1 LGERD
6 HLAQGEEAAEA
17 HHAAGLDVPL
27 HTRLLRQFSRSER
40 ECYQSALA
48 LLSSGRGLL
57 ALAREGD
64 LPLAGLGVYEALLT
78 RSWEVRF
85 RDKEEMIS
93 LARAAV
99 EVAER
104 FESEAFGA
112 QQVADLRARAWGELA
127 NSYRAADQ
135 LRSADRAFGRAFSF
149 QTLGTG
155 DPYLKARLFDLSAS
169 LLGTWRDFAL
179 AESRLR
185 VAADLYLELG
195 EPHLAGRAF
204 ISQALYTFYSCRP
217 EEALRLNQQG
227 RNLIDLR
234 RDRSLFLMA
243 VHNDLLFL
251 VDMGRYAEAKRV
263 LFDSRQ
269 HFIYQDRI
277 NALRLRGIE
286 GRIEYGLEKLLS
298 AEKAFRETRDG
309 FDQAGA
315 PFLAAIARLDLS
327 MVLVSQDRLNEAE
340 QEVLA
345 ARNLFK
351 NVEAYSEFLGTMVYL
366 EEVFRRRTVTPA
378 LIQKAIAEIWRKNLQ
393 IGPRH
398 FR

>member
-1 LGERD
+1 
-6 HLAQGEEAAEA
+6 
-17 HHAAGLDVPL
+17 
-27 HTRLLRQFSRSER
+27 
-40 ECYQSALA
+40 
-48 LLSSGRGLL
+48 L

-78 RSWEVRF
+78 RSWEIRF
-85 RDKEEMIS
+85 QDKEEMIS
-93 LARAAV
+93 LANAAV
-99 EVAER
+99 EVAAR
-104 FESEAFGA
+104 FDSEALGA

-135 LRSADRAFGRAFSF
+135 LRSADRAFGQAFHF
-149 QTLGTG
+149 QTLGTD

-179 AESRLR
+179 AEARLR
-185 VAADLYLELG
+185 AAADLYLELG

-227 RNLIDLR
+227 KKLINPR
-234 RDRSLFLMA
+234 RERSLFLMA

-251 VDMGRYAEAKRV
+251 VDLGRYTEAKRV

-269 HFIYQDRI
+269 HFIYQDRF

-286 GRIEYGLEKLLS
+286 GRIEYGLGKLLS
-298 AEKAFRETRDG
+298 AEAAFRETRDG
-309 FDQAGA
+309 FDEAGA
-315 PFLAAIARLDLS
+315 PFLAAIARLDLA
-327 MVLVSQDRLNEAE
+327 MVLVSQSHLDDAE

-351 NVEAYSEFLGTMVYL
+351 SVEAYREFLGTMVYL

-378 LIQKAIAEIWRKNLQ
+378 LIQNSIAEIWRKNLQ
-393 IGPRH
+393 VGPRH